1 MMKSA
6 GPIETKL
13 LPMLIKVTEAAAIAA
28 SYQMGRGNKNY
39 ADQVSV
45 EAMRRMLN
53 SLDIRGVIKIGEGE
67 RDEAPM
73 LFIGEQVGTGDGD
86 LEVDIA
92 VDPLE
97 GTNLTADGV
106 PGSIS
111 VMAMAEPGG
120 LFHGP
125 DVYMDKIVVG
135 PEVVRYEKQ
144 HPDERI
150 ELDAPVAKNL
160 EIVAK
165 ALNRSID
172 ELVVVILDRE
182 RHEEKIA
189 EIRASGARVN
199 LITDGDLMPGV
210 ATAVR
215 GSGIH
220 VVMGA
225 GGSGEAVLTAAAIK
239 ILGGKVLARLVLPT
253 VANRKSAEAIARE
266 KEEKM
271 PRLETMGITEDNI
284 DDILD
289 TEKLVP
295 GKDVI
300 FAATGITPG
309 QFLHQVNLFG
319 GGDARVHSISMGSSG
334 VVKLTDTI
342 YIKDKEET
350 PLRLM

>member
-6 GPIETKL
+6 GPIEDL
-13 LPMLIKVTEAAAIAA
+13 VLPHLIHVTEAAAIAA
-28 SYQMGRGNKNY
+28 AHQIGRGDKHY

-45 EAMRRMLN
+45 EAMRRVLN

-73 LFIGEQVGTGDGD
+73 LYIGEEVGTGKGD
-86 LEVDIA
+86 VQVDIA

-97 GTNLTADGV
+97 GTNLAADGI

-135 PEVVRYEKQ
+135 PEVVKYERE
-144 HPDERI
+144 HPGERI
-150 ELDAPVAKNL
+150 DLDAPVEYNL
-160 EIVAK
+160 GIVAR
-165 ALNRSID
+165 ALDRCID

-182 RHEEKIA
+182 RHVDKIA
-189 EIRASGARVN
+189 EIRKTGARVN
-199 LITDGDLMPGV
+199 LVSDGDLMPGV
-210 ATAVR
+210 ATAIR
-215 GSGIH
+215 GSGVH

-239 ILGGKVLARLVLPT
+239 ILGGRVLARLVMPS
-253 VANRKSAEAIARE
+253 VANGKSRQVIDEEYR
-266 KEEKM
+266 EKM
-271 PRLETMGITEDNI
+271 PRLRTMGITDEHLN
-284 DDILD
+284 DILD
-289 TEKLVP
+289 TERLVP

-300 FAATGITPG
+300 FAATGVTTG
-309 QFLHQVNLFG
+309 SFLRGTSLFG
-319 GGDARVHSISMGSSG
+319 KGDARVHSISMGSSG
-334 VVKLTDTI
+334 VVKFTDTV
-342 YIKDKEET
+342 YIGDKDET
-350 PLRLM
+350 PLRL